1 MSYYRS
7 YFEKNNTVIKNS
19 QTNTAK
25 NPTTEI
31 FYGSGF
37 SKFIFKVDFTSLL
50 EKVSGGDYV
59 IDSNTTHKL
68 HLTNTIFGDETF
80 LGAKRGTGR
89 ERTTSFSLIIFKL
102 TESWDEG
109 VGFDYEDGEYDYT
122 TGNDTYD
129 KRPSNWFNRTTA
141 DTWSQEGIYSNNP
154 TILDTIEF
162 DNGNENLV
170 ADITQYVNG
179 IVVNGDVDYGIG
191 VAFATEYEELDQEVD
206 QSVAFFSKYTQTFFE
221 PYVETYFDDRIRDDR
236 DNFIE
241 KTTQNLYLYVNKET
255 NFFDLDNLP
264 TVDILDPTK
273 SPISGLTDLTVSKVR
288 KGVYEVTFGLNGLIC
303 DGKRFFYDVWK
314 GISVENSVFPDITQ
328 KFVPKPYS
336 SKFSLGENQKEV
348 NKYVVQYSGI
358 KQNEKIQSGD
368 IRKVSIIFRT
378 ISQSTNILFDEV
390 FYKIYIKEGSTN
402 VNVFDWT
409 YADVTNENSFML
421 DTSVL
426 IPREYYLEIKGVKHN
441 EEKTYP
447 NVIKFEIISE
457 K

>member
-390 FYKIYIKEGSTN
+390 FYKVYIKEGSTN